1 MNTLSERLKFLL
13 NEKGLTQEEFANL
26 IGITQPSVFK
36 ILNGQTKNPTKIY
49 EIATALG
56 VDIDWLKTGKGEN
69 RQKSINL
76 LPVSAEQDNEH
87 SHRIDVLD
95 AEAHAGTDGFINADY
110 PEIVQSIW
118 LSDLGVSQ
126 ILGRKTA
133 NGISIIKVPT
143 DSMMPTISPRDL
155 VFIDTNV
162 NTFTTDGIYVFK
174 LNGKSFIKRLQLLPS
189 GVLQA
194 TSDNTNYLPFE
205 ITEEQFDTA
214 EIVGKFVS
222 VVSIN
227 PRDL

>member
-1 MNTLSERLKFLL
+1 MSDLSTRLSDLLAQKNLSMNA
-13 NEKGLTQEEFANL
+13 FAKM
-26 IGITQPSVFK
+26 IGVSQRAIAK
-36 ILNGQTKNPTKIY
+36 IVNGETRNPKNIID
-49 EIATALG
+49 IASALG
-56 VDIDWLKTGKGEN
+56 VSAEWLKTGKGN
-69 RQKSINL
+69 QPQGV
-76 LPVSAEQDNEH
+76 PVVAIESDVDHA
-87 SHRIDVLD
+87 HRIDMLD
-95 AEAHAGTDGFINADY
+95 AEAHAGEDGFINADY

-126 ILGRKTA
+126 ILGRKSA

-162 NTFTTDGIYVFK
+162 NAFTTDGIYVFK
-174 LNGKSFIKRLQLLPS
+174 LNGKSFIKRLQMLPS

-214 EIVGKFVS
+214 EIIGKFVS

>member
-1 MNTLSERLKFLL
+1 MSDLSSRLSDLLAQKNLSMNA
-13 NEKGLTQEEFANL
+13 FAK
-26 IGITQPSVFK
+26 IVGVSQPAISDIINRK
-36 ILNGQTKNPTKIY
+36 TRSPKNIVD
-49 EIATALG
+49 IARALG
-56 VDIDWLKTGKGEN
+56 VSAEWLESGKGE
-69 RQKSINL
+69 QSINL

-95 AEAHAGTDGFINADY
+95 AEAHAGSDGFINADY

-126 ILGRKTA
+126 ILGRRSA

-162 NTFTTDGIYVFK
+162 NAFTTDGIYVFK

-194 TSDNTNYLPFE
+194 TSDNTNYRPFE

>member
-76 LPVSAEQDNEH
+76 LPVSVEQDNEH

-95 AEAHAGTDGFINADY
+95 AEAHAGTDGFINQDY

-126 ILGRKTA
+126 ILGRKSA
-133 NGISIIKVPT
+133 NGIRIIKVPT

-162 NTFTTDGIYVFK
+162 NVFTTDGIYVFK